1 MFRERK
7 KLILGLCL
15 IRQSKQT
22 STIGFRVSVINLSYC
37 RLTNASKMVY
47 NLSKA
52 KY

>member
-22 STIGFRVSVINLSYC
+22 STIGFRVSIIKFLIADLQTH
-37 RLTNASKMVY
+37 RRWFI
-47 NLSKA
+47 
-52 KY
+52 